1 MDFALSEEQKMMLDV
16 TRRFV
21 ERELM
26 PLEGQMQEA
35 EMRGEYFPDPET
47 TRALQLKARQA
58 GLWGLMTPEKYGG
71 VELGFMMTAL
81 ILMETARTFLPFQ
94 YGGSADNI
102 LYYAN
107 EAQQERYLLPTIAG
121 ERKSC
126 FAITEPDAG
135 SDARNIRMT
144 ATKDGSDWVLNGEKI
159 FITGGNEADFCIVFA
174 VTDPDRQPRASE
186 GVTAFLVDRDMG
198 WESSPI
204 PTMGGWSPAS
214 LSFADVRVPEEN
226 VLGEV
231 GKGFYLAMEWIGSGR
246 IFIPARAVGQGQRL
260 IDMGLQY
267 AQTRETFGQPIA
279 TYQAI
284 QWMLADSAV
293 ELEEAK
299 WLVLRAAW
307 VADQGRDYRHAAS
320 MAKLSGA
327 QMIWNVADRMMQ
339 LHGGMGYT
347 KEMPIERVLRDV
359 RVYRI
364 YEGTDEIQRR
374 TIARNLLRGF
384 AKVDGWET

>member
-1 MDFALSEEQKMMLDV
+1 MDFELSSEQKMMLDV

-26 PLEGQMQEA
+26 PLEGVMQEA
-35 EMRGEYFPDPET
+35 EREGRDFPDPET
-47 TRALQLKARQA
+47 TEALQGKARQA
-58 GLWGLMTPEKYGG
+58 GLWGLMTPEEYGG
-71 VELGFMMTAL
+71 VDLGFMMAAL
-81 ILMETARTFLPFQ
+81 IWMETARSFVPFQ
-94 YGGSADNI
+94 FGGQADNI
-102 LYYAN
+102 LYHGN
-107 EAQQERYLLPTIAG
+107 GEQKKRYLIPTING

-126 FAITEPDAG
+126 FAITEPGAG
-135 SDARNIRMT
+135 SDAKNIRMT
-144 ATKDGSDWVLNGEKI
+144 AVKDGRGWILNGEKT
-159 FITGGNEADFCIVFA
+159 FITGGNEADFAIVFA
-174 VTDPDRQPRASE
+174 VTDRDRSPRSSE
-186 GVTAFLVDRDMG
+186 GITAFLVDREMG
-198 WESSPI
+198 WTSSPI
-204 PTMGGWSPAS
+204 PTMGGWFPAS
-214 LSFADVRVPEEN
+214 LAFEDVRVPEEN

-246 IFIPARAVGQGQRL
+246 IYIPARAVGQAQRL
-260 IDMGLQY
+260 IEMGLDY
-267 AQTRETFGQPIA
+267 AKTRETFGQPIA
-279 TYQAI
+279 NYQAI

-293 ELEEAK
+293 ELEQVK

-307 VADQGRDYRHAAS
+307 VADQGRDYRQAAS

-327 QMIWNVADRMMQ
+327 QMIWQVADRMMQ

-374 TIARNLLRGF
+374 TIARNLLRGY
-384 AKVDGWET
+384 AKPGGWD

>member
-1 MDFALSEEQKMMLDV
+1 MDFALSTEQKMMLDV

-35 EMRGEYFPDPET
+35 ELKGDYFPDAAT
-47 TRALQLKARQA
+47 AKALQQKAKQA
-58 GLWGLMTPEKYGG
+58 GLWGLMTPEAHGG
-71 VELGFMMTAL
+71 AELGFLMTAL
-81 ILMETARTFLPFQ
+81 VMMETARSFIPFT
-94 YGGSADNI
+94 YGGGADNI

-107 EAQQERYLLPTIAG
+107 DAQKDRYLYPTIAG

-126 FAITEPDAG
+126 FAITEPNAG
-135 SDARNIRMT
+135 SDARNISMK
-144 ATKDGSDWVLNGEKI
+144 AVQDGDDWILNGEKI
-159 FITGGNEADFCIVFA
+159 FITGGNEADFAIVFA
-174 VTDPDRQPRASE
+174 ITDPDRPPRASE

-198 WESSPI
+198 WTSSPI

-214 LSFADVRVPEEN
+214 LSFDNVRVPKEN
-226 VLGEV
+226 ILGEV
-231 GKGFYLAMEWIGSGR
+231 GRGFYLAMEWIGSGR

-260 IDMGLQY
+260 IEMGLNY

-279 TYQAI
+279 NYQAI
-284 QWMLADSAV
+284 QWKLADSALA
-293 ELEEAK
+293 LEEVK

-320 MAKLSGA
+320 MAKLAGGK
-327 QMIWNVADRMMQ
+327 MIWEVADQMMQ

-374 TIARNLLRGF
+374 SIARNLLKGF
-384 AKVDGWET
+384 AKVNEWD

>member
-1 MDFALSEEQKMMLDV
+1 MDFELSSEQKMMLDV

-35 EMRGEYFPDPET
+35 ELAGQYFPDPET
-47 TRALQLKARQA
+47 TKALQLKAKQA
-58 GLWGLMTPEKYGG
+58 GLWGLMTLEGYGG
-71 VELGFMMTAL
+71 AELGFMMTTL
-81 ILMETARTFLPFQ
+81 IWMETARSFVPFQ
-94 YGGSADNI
+94 YGGHADNI
-102 LYYAN
+102 LYHAN
-107 EAQQERYLLPTIAG
+107 EAQKERYLYPTIAG

-126 FAITEPDAG
+126 FAITEPGAG
-135 SDARNIRMT
+135 SDAKNLCMT
-144 ATKDGSDWVLNGEKI
+144 AIRDGADWILNGEKT
-159 FITGGNEADFCIVFA
+159 FITGGLEADFAIVFA
-174 VTDPDRQPRASE
+174 ITDRDRPPRSSH

-214 LSFADVRVPEEN
+214 LSFVDVRVPQEN
-226 VLGEV
+226 ILGEM
-231 GKGFYLAMEWIGSGR
+231 GEGFYLAMEWIGSGR
-246 IFIPARAVGQGQRL
+246 IFIPARAVGQAQRL
-260 IDMGLQY
+260 IEMGLDY

-279 TYQAI
+279 NYQAI
-284 QWMLADSAV
+284 QWMLADSAL
-293 ELEEAK
+293 ELEQAK
-299 WLVLRAAW
+299 WLVLHAAW

-327 QMIWNVADRMMQ
+327 QMVWNVADRMLQ

-347 KEMPIERVLRDV
+347 KEMPLERVLRDV

-364 YEGTDEIQRR
+364 YEGTDEMQRR
-374 TIARNLLRGF
+374 SIARNLLRGF
-384 AKVDGWET
+384 AKVSDWS

>member
-1 MDFALSEEQKMMLDV
+1 MDFSLSEEQKMMLDV

-35 EMRGEYFPDPET
+35 ELAGRYFPDPDLLRE
-47 TRALQLKARQA
+47 LQLKGRQA
-58 GLWGLMTPEKYGG
+58 GLWGLMTPEAYGG
-71 VELGFMMTAL
+71 AEVGYLMTAL
-81 ILMETARTFLPFQ
+81 ILMETARTFIPFQ
-94 YGGSADNI
+94 YGGQADNI
-102 LYYAN
+102 LYHGN
-107 EAQQERYLLPTIAG
+107 EAQQERYLLPTIEG

-126 FAITEPDAG
+126 FAITEPGAG

-144 ATKDGSDWVLNGEKI
+144 ARKVGGDWLLNGEKV
-159 FITGGNEADFCIVFA
+159 FITGGNEADFAIVFA
-174 VTDPDRQPRASE
+174 VTNPERPPRASE
-186 GVTAFLVDRDMG
+186 GITAFLVDRDMG
-198 WESSPI
+198 WRSSPI

-214 LSFADVRVPEEN
+214 LSFEDVRVPQEN
-226 VLGEV
+226 VLGEE
-231 GKGFYLAMEWIGSGR
+231 GRGFYLAMEWIGSGR

-260 IDMGLQY
+260 IEMGLQY
-267 AQTRETFGQPIA
+267 SQTRETFGQPIA
-279 TYQAI
+279 DYQAI
-284 QWMLADSAV
+284 QWMLADSAT
-293 ELEEAK
+293 ELEQVK

-327 QMIWNVADRMMQ
+327 QMIWNVADRMLQ

-374 TIARNLLRGF
+374 SIARNLLRGF
-384 AKVDGWET
+384 AKVNAWD